1 MASPGSG
8 IQPISP
14 RYPGP
19 IGANGSAGLWG
30 RAPGTKGVPG
40 PVVTTQDVR
49 AELGNS
55 DAPAED
61 QLSEAFET
69 IVSEGAQ
76 RLHRTWREVLAT
88 GLAGGL
94 EVATGVLAMFAV
106 VAETGSHLLGGLA
119 FSIGFIA
126 LLLAR
131 SELFTEGFLVPV
143 TAVVAKRASWPQLGK
158 LWGGTLVAN
167 LVGGWMVTW
176 LIMKAFPQFGPT
188 AVESAVKFV
197 DAPLD
202 LRAVCLA
209 LLAGS
214 TLTLMTRMQH
224 GTTSDPAK
232 IVAAVAGGFLL
243 AGLSLFHSILDSLI
257 IFCALH
263 AGAPFGYADW
273 LGWFWYTALLNMAG
287 GLLVVTFLRL
297 LRSKELIQRE
307 RSAASSEG

>member
-1 MASPGSG
+1 
-8 IQPISP
+8 
-14 RYPGP
+14 
-19 IGANGSAGLWG
+19 
-30 RAPGTKGVPG
+30 VE
-40 PVVTTQDVR
+40 QDDAR
-49 AELGNS
+49 AELGKT
-55 DAPAED
+55 DGPVED
-61 QLSEAFET
+61 ELTEAFDT

-76 RLHRTWREVLAT
+76 RLHRTWREVLST

-94 EVATGVLAMFAV
+94 EVATGVLALFAV
-106 VAETGSHLLGGLA
+106 LAETGSHLLAGLA

-143 TAVVAKRASWPQLGK
+143 AAVVAGRAGVPQLAK

-167 LVGGWMVTW
+167 LAGGWLFTW
-176 LIMKAFPQFGPT
+176 LIMTAFPQLGST
-188 AVESAVKFV
+188 AIESATTFVK
-197 DAPLD
+197 APLD
-202 LRAVCLA
+202 LQTVCLA
-209 LLAGS
+209 VLAGS

-232 IVAAVAGGFLL
+232 IVAAIAGGFLL

-257 IFCALH
+257 IFSALH
-263 AGAPFGYADW
+263 TGAPFGYADW

-297 LRSKELIQRE
+297 LRSKDLIEKE
-307 RSAASSEG
+307 RAAAHSGH

>member
-1 MASPGSG
+1 MAEPGG
-8 IQPISP
+8 TPE
-14 RYPGP
+14 G
-19 IGANGSAGLWG
+19 G
-30 RAPGTKGVPG
+30 RNRLMEVKT
-40 PVVTTQDVR
+40 
-49 AELGNS
+49 ELGNS

-61 QLSEAFET
+61 QLNEAFET

-94 EVATGVLAMFAV
+94 EVATGVLALFAV
-106 VAETGSHLLGGLA
+106 LSETGSHLLGGLA

-143 TAVVAKRASWPQLGK
+143 TAVVSGRAGLGQLGK

-167 LVGGWMVTW
+167 LAGGWIFTW
-176 LIMKAFPQFGPT
+176 IIVAAFPQLKAT
-188 AVESAVKFV
+188 AIESATPFVK
-197 DAPLD
+197 APLD
-202 LRAVCLA
+202 MRAVCLA

-214 TLTLMTRMQH
+214 TLSLMTRMQH

-243 AGLSLFHSILDSLI
+243 AGLSLFHSILDSLV
-257 IFCALH
+257 IFAAIH
-263 AGAPFGYADW
+263 AGAPFGYGAW
-273 LGWFWYTALLNMAG
+273 FGWFWYTTLLNMAG
-287 GLLVVTFLRL
+287 GLLVVTVLRL
-297 LRSKELIQRE
+297 LRSKELIQQE
-307 RSAASSEG
+307 RQAARSGS

>member
-1 MASPGSG
+1 VG
-8 IQPISP
+8 QP
-14 RYPGP
+14 R
-19 IGANGSAGLWG
+19 
-30 RAPGTKGVPG
+30 T
-40 PVVTTQDVR
+40 
-49 AELGNS
+49 ELGDS
-55 DAPAED
+55 DGPMED
-61 QLSEAFET
+61 ELAEAFDT

-76 RLHRTWREVLAT
+76 RLHRTWREVITT

-94 EVATGVLAMFAV
+94 EVATGVLALFAV
-106 VAETGSHLLGGLA
+106 VAETRSHLLGGIA
-119 FSIGFIA
+119 FSIGFVA

-167 LVGGWMVTW
+167 LVGGWLFTW
-176 LIMKAFPQFGPT
+176 LIVRGFPSLRQT
-188 AVESAVKFV
+188 AIDSARPFV

-224 GTTSDPAK
+224 GTTSDGAK

-243 AGLSLFHSILDSLI
+243 AGLSLFHSVLDSLI
-257 IFCALH
+257 IFAALH
-263 AGAPFGYADW
+263 AGAPFGYGDW

-287 GLLVVTFLRL
+287 GLGVVTLLRL
-297 LRSKELIQRE
+297 VRSKELLKQE
-307 RSAASSEG
+307 RAAAKEN

>member
-1 MASPGSG
+1 
-8 IQPISP
+8 
-14 RYPGP
+14 
-19 IGANGSAGLWG
+19 
-30 RAPGTKGVPG
+30 
-40 PVVTTQDVR
+40 VTTYDTR
-49 AELGNS
+49 AELGSS

-167 LVGGWMVTW
+167 LVGGWLFTW
-176 LIMKAFPQFGPT
+176 LIMTAFPELGST
-188 AVESAVKFV
+188 AVEAAVTFV

-232 IVAAVAGGFLL
+232 IVAAIAGGFLL
-243 AGLSLFHSILDSLI
+243 AGLTLFHSILDSLV
-257 IFCALH
+257 IFSALH

-273 LGWFWYTALLNMAG
+273 LGWFWYTALLNAAG

-297 LRSKELIQRE
+297 LRSKELIQQE
-307 RSAASSEG
+307 RSAADRDG

>member
-1 MASPGSG
+1 VAVGDRSTRENEREEAQAQLGDSE
-8 IQPISP
+8 
-14 RYPGP
+14 
-19 IGANGSAGLWG
+19 
-30 RAPGTKGVPG
+30 APT
-40 PVVTTQDVR
+40 
-49 AELGNS
+49 
-55 DAPAED
+55 ED
-61 QLSEAFET
+61 QLAEAFDT

-76 RLHRTWREVLAT
+76 RLHRTWREVLTT

-94 EVATGVLAMFAV
+94 EVSVGVLALFAV
-106 VAETGSHLLGGLA
+106 LAETGSHLLGGLA

-143 TAVVAKRASWPQLGK
+143 AAVVAARASGGQLAK

-167 LVGGWMVTW
+167 LAGGWVFT
-176 LIMKAFPQFGPT
+176 LVIITAFPQFGET
-188 AVESAVKFV
+188 AVTSAKTFV

-202 LRAVCLA
+202 WRAVCLA

-232 IVAAVAGGFLL
+232 IVAAVVGGFLL
-243 AGLSLFHSILDSLI
+243 AGLQMFHSILDSLV
-257 IFCALH
+257 IFAALH

-273 LGWFWYTALLNMAG
+273 LAWFWYTALLNLAG

-307 RSAASSEG
+307 RDAAHSGD

>member
-1 MASPGSG
+1 MDVD
-8 IQPISP
+8 QT
-14 RYPGP
+14 
-19 IGANGSAGLWG
+19 
-30 RAPGTKGVPG
+30 RA
-40 PVVTTQDVR
+40 R
-49 AELGNS
+49 LGQT

-61 QLSEAFET
+61 EVSQAFDT

-76 RLHRTWREVLAT
+76 RLHRTWREVLST

-94 EVATGVLAMFAV
+94 EVATGVLAYFAV
-106 VAETGSHLLGGLA
+106 LAETGSHLLAGLA

-143 TAVVAKRASWPQLGK
+143 TAVVAGRAGGWQLGR

-167 LVGGWMVTW
+167 LVGGWLVTW
-176 LIMKAFPQFGPT
+176 LIMTGLPELRPT
-188 AVESAVKFV
+188 AVESATHFV
-197 DAPLD
+197 HAPLD
-202 LRAVCLA
+202 LRAVSLA

-232 IVAAVAGGFLL
+232 IVAAIAGGFLL

-257 IFCALH
+257 IFAALH

-273 LGWFWYTALLNMAG
+273 LAWFWYTALLNMAG

-307 RSAASSEG
+307 RAAAASGH